1 MSSTRSARAPPAPPA
16 AAPAPPAAGDRGGA
30 ARRLDLLLR
39 ARAPP
44 ARAPPA
50 PPAAAPA
57 APPAAAP
64 AAPPAPP
71 APPAAAPAAPQ
82 AFKFATSILGAEAS
96 ESEIKSLVSFIEN
109 RSSDINHVMHKP
121 MAAEIKLIVLKY
133 MDNTAFDRFK
143 KIQKLV
149 EHQQKVV
156 DHNNNEL
163 SKKRKLSDTVE

>member
-1 MSSTRSARAPPAPPA
+1 MSSTRSARAPPARAPPAPPARAPPAPPA
-16 AAPAPPAAGDRGGA
+16 AAPAAPPAPPAAGDRGGA

-39 ARAPP
+39 AR
-44 ARAPPA
+44 
-50 PPAAAPA
+50 
-57 APPAAAP
+57 
-64 AAPPAPP
+64 

>member
-16 AAPAPPAAGDRGGA
+16 SAQAFG
-30 ARRLDLLLR
+30 
-39 ARAPP
+39 
-44 ARAPPA
+44 
-50 PPAAAPA
+50 
-57 APPAAAP
+57 
-64 AAPPAPP
+64 
-71 APPAAAPAAPQ
+71 AAPAAPQ
-82 AFKFATSILGAEAS
+82 AFGAAPAPTSGPTPLFRFATGAFGAEAS

-109 RSSDINHVMHKP
+109 RSYDINQDMHKP

>member
-16 AAPAPPAAGDRGGA
+16 P
-30 ARRLDLLLR
+30 
-39 ARAPP
+39 
-44 ARAPPA
+44 
-50 PPAAAPA
+50 PA
-57 APPAAAP
+57 APPAASQPFAGGF
-64 AAPPAPP
+64 
-71 APPAAAPAAPQ
+71 
-82 AFKFATSILGAEAS
+82 AFGLSTTATATATPSFGFATGAFGAEAS

-109 RSSDINHVMHKP
+109 RSYDINQDMHKP

>member
-44 ARAPPA
+44 ARAPP
-50 PPAAAPA
+50 